1 MHEEHAIVQQVY
13 EAKENMPKADALIR
27 AYMPFIESET
37 AKFLHR
43 PPDLRNDD
51 EVSIA
56 MIAFHEAIQSY
67 SKEKGAFFKY
77 AAVLIKNRLIDFY
90 RREKRH
96 SQVLSIE
103 APTSEDKTL
112 ADTIPQET
120 DAFEDFELRDATKN
134 EIETLQNKMKPFGVS
149 ITDVA
154 KHCPKQKRTLE
165 ECKKVARFAVA
176 HPELLKIVSDSGRLP
191 VQELV
196 DGCGV
201 SKKILERHRKYLIA
215 LLLIYTN
222 GYVILRNHIK
232 QIMEGG
238 ENA

>member
-1 MHEEHAIVQQVY
+1 MQEEHAIVQQVY
-13 EAKENMPKADALIR
+13 EAKENMQKADAFIR
-27 AYMPFIESET
+27 GYMPFIESET

-43 PPDLRNDD
+43 APDLCNDD

-67 SKEKGAFFKY
+67 SKEKGAFFSY

-90 RREKRH
+90 RHEKRH
-96 SQVLSIE
+96 AHVISIE

-112 ADTIPQET
+112 ADTIPQEK
-120 DAFEDFELRDATKN
+120 DAYEDLELRDATKQ
-134 EIETLQNKMKPFGVS
+134 EIETLQNKLKPFGVS
-149 ITDVA
+149 ISDVA
-154 KHCPKQKRTLE
+154 TYCPKQKRTLE
-165 ECKKVARFAVA
+165 ECKKVARFAVS
-176 HPELLKIVSDSGRLP
+176 HPELLKIVENSGRLP

-196 DGCGV
+196 TGCDV

-238 ENA
+238 EDR